1 MSEHEKDSLME
12 RLYDRQSMKLL
23 NIKFCRGSRDVIT
36 PEELRA
42 ESHSALLQDRTGA
55 ARPGHAPRS
64 KQPPVDLEILFG

>member
-42 ESHSALLQDRTGA
+42 ESHSALLQDRTGGA
-55 ARPGHAPRS
+55 KPGRAPRS
-64 KQPPVDLEILFG
+64 KQPPVDLEVLFG